1 MGGSIGN
8 LLMYV
13 KAIFSR
19 ELCLLRIE
27 ILYEPAKRLTGVR
40 ASYDK
45 CMRDAVEK
53 RALRLWV

>member
-1 MGGSIGN
+1 
-8 LLMYV
+8 MYV